1 MASITDY
8 ARMCKTCDD
17 CIDCPLYTVSEENE
31 YGGRNC
37 NDFVVLHPAEASAI
51 IDKWCA
57 EHPPKTYAED
67 YLERFPNADRNKS
80 DTPCICRKVY
90 YGERGTKN
98 CIDCWNEIMPEE
110 TGNE

>member
-1 MASITDY
+1 MATIHDY
-8 ARMCKTCDD
+8 ARMCKAHAYCEGCPMVDVWNGACDEAL
-17 CIDCPLYTVSEENE
+17 IERT
-31 YGGRNC
+31 
-37 NDFVVLHPAEASAI
+37 AECEAI

-57 EHPPKTYAED
+57 EHPQKTYAED

-98 CIDCWNEIMPEE
+98 CIDCWNEVMPEE

>member
-1 MASITDY
+1 MAIITDY
-8 ARMCKTCDD
+8 ARMCKAHED
-17 CIDCPLYTVSEENE
+17 CSGCPLLSADN
-31 YGGRNC
+31 GRGVVC
-37 NDFVVLHPAEASAI
+37 NVLLRKYPAEASAI

-57 EHPPKTYAED
+57 KHPQKTYAED

-98 CIDCWNEIMPEE
+98 CIDCWNEVMPEE

>member
-8 ARMCKTCDD
+8 ARMCNAHDD
-17 CIDCPLYTVSEENE
+17 CMVCPMYDIPGSCSDYIV
-31 YGGRNC
+31 NC
-37 NDFVVLHPAEASAI
+37 PAEASAI

-57 EHPPKTYAED
+57 EHPQKQKTYAED
-67 YLERFPNADRNKS
+67 YLETFPNADRNKS